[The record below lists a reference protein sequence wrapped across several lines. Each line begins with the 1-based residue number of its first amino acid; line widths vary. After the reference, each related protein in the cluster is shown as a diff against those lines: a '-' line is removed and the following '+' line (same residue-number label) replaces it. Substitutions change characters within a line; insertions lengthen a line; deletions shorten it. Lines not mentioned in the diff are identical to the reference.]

1 MIMPDITPEIAG
13 QVSVE
18 GSQSV
23 QNAPV
28 NAGSGAAQPV
38 QTQQENAAFA
48 DMRRRLEAA
57 ESKANKVEKDHA
69 IAKKYGTDYG
79 VYSEEDIAERYGTQ
93 YGITTLEQLDAAIER
108 ETQRVQSQQAGIDP
122 DVIDKL
128 LEKKLS
134 NNPVIKQTQDYFT
147 KARIA
152 EEKTAIKDMK
162 FYKELEPEIDK
173 ILKANSRLSVKEV
186 YTYLKGEKAD
196 ELYEK
201 ASKTA
206 AGQAVENHINQA
218 KRGVESADVP
228 PVDEKTLEFTAEEKA
243 HGERMVKNGH
253 YKNLAEYYSYLHGK
267 SGVKMR

>member
-1 MIMPDITPEIAG
+1 MGDITPVIAG
-13 QVSVE
+13 QTGVE
-18 GSQSV
+18 SPTVEQ
-23 QNAPV
+23 PV
-28 NAGSGAAQPV
+28 NAGNQGSTTQPV
-38 QTQQENAAFA
+38 QTPQENAAFA

-57 ESKANKVEKDHA
+57 ENKANKVEKDHA

-79 VYSEEDIAERYGTQ
+79 VYSEEDIAEKYGAQ
-93 YGITTLEQLDAAIER
+93 YGITTLSQLEAAIES
-108 ETQRVQSQQAGIDP
+108 EAQRAQSQQAGIDP

-147 KARIA
+147 KGRIA
-152 EEKTAIKDMK
+152 EEKAAIKDMK

-173 ILKANSRLSVKEV
+173 VLTANPKLSVKEV
-186 YTYLKGEKAD
+186 YIYLKGIKAD

-218 KRGVESADVP
+218 KRGTESVDVP